1 MLPKNIT
8 LFRISEDVAKDL
20 DRLPEVLPEHLMR
33 ECGPLEVH
41 TRGFVSPTG
50 TEGEFCTAVGGA
62 VLLAQ
67 ASESKLLPSS
77 AVNRALQKKVRKIEE
92 EEGRKIGARER
103 KRIKDD
109 LITEMLPRALV
120 QPGRTDAWVDLK
132 RGFVCIDSS
141 SRKAAESFVS
151 GVREALG
158 SFPALPMAPDNPVR
172 LTLTQWLA
180 SAELPEG
187 WTLGDECELKDTG
200 DSKGAV
206 WRCRRESLDS
216 EEVREH
222 LRGGKQVTQL
232 GLVYRD
238 RMAFVLDEALVVRKL
253 TFLDVAMEDLHSAA
267 ERAEGDLKL
276 EIQARAAF
284 VHGEVG
290 ELLDQLS
297 AIFGLTRPDAGAE
310 VDHAVS
316 ANKTAELP
324 FGPVIG
330 DSADD
335 AAAVE
340 AAKQAIRAT
349 GKVSIA
355 GLQRALRI
363 GYNRS
368 ARIIEQLEA
377 EGFVSPPD
385 KTGSRT
391 IVTVG
396 ARQGMSFPAIRL
408 ESVQ

>member
-20 DRLPEVLPEHLMR
+20 DRLPDVLPEHPMR
-33 ECGPLEVH
+33 ECGPLEVQ

-50 TEGEFCTAVGGA
+50 TEGELCTAVGGA
-62 VLLAQ
+62 VLLALG
-67 ASESKLLPSS
+67 SESKLLPSS

-92 EEGRKIGARER
+92 DEGRKLGARER

-109 LITEMLPRALV
+109 LVTEMLPRALV
-120 QPGRTDAWVDLK
+120 QPGRTDAWVDVK

-158 SFPALPMAPDNPVR
+158 SFPAVPMAPDNSVR
-172 LTLTQWLA
+172 ALLTQWLA
-180 SAELPEG
+180 SAQLPEG
-187 WTLGDECELKDTG
+187 WSLGDECELKDPSN
-200 DSKGAV
+200 SKGAV
-206 WRCRRESLDS
+206 WRGRRESLDS

-238 RMAFVLDEALVVRKL
+238 RLSFVLDEALVVRKL
-253 TFLDVAMEDLHSAA
+253 TFLDVAMDDLHTAA
-267 ERAEGDLKL
+267 ERAEGDLRL
-276 EIQARAAF
+276 EIQARAMF

-290 ELLDQLS
+290 ELLDQL
-297 AIFGLTRPDAGAE
+297 AVIFGLARPSAE
-310 VDHAVS
+310 EVVDQAVRE
-316 ANKTAELP
+316 NKTADLP
-324 FGPVIG
+324 FGPAIG
-330 DSADD
+330 AGEDDSA
-335 AAAVE
+335 AIE
-340 AAKQAIRAT
+340 AAKQALRAA

-368 ARIIEQLEA
+368 ARLIEQLES

-385 KTGSRT
+385 AAGTRRL
-391 IVTVG
+391 VAVG
-396 ARQGMSFPAIRL
+396 ARQGMSHLANRV
-408 ESVQ
+408 ETGQ